1 MQFKVM
7 PLCLGMGIGMIA
19 MKLICMKQ
27 ESCKNQCYC
36 LNECSNEKEEEKS
49 NENTLTKAKETVTQV
64 INDLEKLEMS
74 DIKAK
79 TKEALGQIKQKIQN
93 IHL

>member
-1 MQFKVM
+1 MQVKVM
-7 PLCLGMGIGMIA
+7 PLCLGLGIGMIA

-27 ESCKNQCYC
+27 ESCESEC
-36 LNECSNEKEEEKS
+36 LLDDCQKDKCETSCKEKGLE
-49 NENTLTKAKETVTQV
+49 KAKVKITQIV
-64 INDLEKLEMS
+64 SDIEKLEMS

-79 TKEALGQIKQKIQN
+79 TKETLGQIKEKILS

>member
-1 MQFKVM
+1 MQVKVI
-7 PLCLGMGIGMIA
+7 PLCLGLGIGMVA

-27 ESCKNQCYC
+27 DSCEQECLLNSCQADKCETSCK
-36 LNECSNEKEEEKS
+36 EKGLE
-49 NENTLTKAKETVTQV
+49 KAKEKITQIV
-64 INDLEKLEMS
+64 SDIEKLEMS

-79 TKEALGQIKQKIQN
+79 TKETLSQIKEKILS

>member
-1 MQFKVM
+1 MQIKVI

-19 MKLICMKQ
+19 MKLICMKTDCCDSECVMQ
-27 ESCKNQCYC
+27 ECPKDKIETSCK
-36 LNECSNEKEEEKS
+36 EKG
-49 NENTLTKAKETVTQV
+49 LQKAKDKIAQIVSD
-64 INDLEKLEMS
+64 IEKLEMS

-79 TKEALGQIKQKIQN
+79 TKETLGQIKEKILS